1 MSSYVIGYVKAA
13 TVVDISSLEA
23 SLGSA
28 FVLLLD
34 RLLELFDQVLVNLL
48 DAVYLCEFSR
58 RSPRMRL
65 FLLPLRTRRDVTY
78 LVLLALAHAN
88 LLPFRGFGGYDWN

>member
-48 DAVYLCEFSR
+48 DAVYLCEF
-58 RSPRMRL
+58 RML
-65 FLLPLRTRRDVTY
+65 
-78 LVLLALAHAN
+78 
-88 LLPFRGFGGYDWN
+88 